1 MVFVYARL
9 GTQGG
14 LSTGKSYVLKE
25 QAKVFLK
32 MFYDPLLRKHFCTV
46 GSGQGI
52 VFRSVLPFTRA
63 LAFLRKALE
72 VVPAP
77 AEELTDETA
86 QSYVRKLV
94 RLANHLRGRRCSGKS
109 PDRARTA
116 VSRLG

>member
-1 MVFVYARL
+1 
-9 GTQGG
+9 
-14 LSTGKSYVLKE
+14 VLKE

-52 VFRSVLPFTRA
+52 VFRSGPTIYEVAR
-63 LAFLRKALE
+63 FLRKALE

-94 RLANHLRGRRCSGKS
+94 RLANHLRGQRRSGKS
-109 PDRARTA
+109 PD
-116 VSRLG
+116 